1 MSEDGDRSERIREK
15 RAFKCAT
22 IDRKMKRE
30 IVGAGMCVIF
40 VILIFVFKLRIN
52 WMYTAFIGLSA
63 IVCVV
68 TYFKD
73 SRELEKAKV
82 RLEKIEK
89 KIRRNQEKAL
99 AISQYEAQEQR
110 FKASEAIETTPNV
123 FAGNIPNVFAG
134 HSKSASADS
143 GKIASVGSGKN
154 VFADSIKNGFED
166 NSQSGFIQEAPEPP
180 IAKRKLFQ
188 LSGTYKFALIVAPIL
203 MIVIIGRL
211 NMLYAVII
219 AVVMDASIF
228 LRIVVQRMITNS
240 IDSSAEKKYGTKTK
254 FTEEEDI

>member
-1 MSEDGDRSERIREK
+1 VSEDGDRSERIREK

-134 HSKSASADS
+134 HSKSAS
-143 GKIASVGSGKN
+143 VGSGKN